1 MFTFTGTASAHSVT
15 SLRDDPHI
23 SVDSVNRL
31 NRVCLLAGISGWGFH
46 ENSDDHA
53 DLVAFT
59 DDGRVEGQYTL
70 LTCVTQSAILS
81 MLPEGTL
88 VEETPNAPIG
98 WSTSSTILLGAS
110 VTLPERDS

>member
-1 MFTFTGTASAHSVT
+1 MQLKHLKIGFVGILSSFALLLSMFTFTGTASAHSVT

-31 NRVCLLAGISGWGFH
+31 NRVCLLVGISGWGFH

-59 DDGRVEGQYTL
+59 DDGRVD
-70 LTCVTQSAILS
+70 VFPSRVAI
-81 MLPEGTL
+81 
-88 VEETPNAPIG
+88 N
-98 WSTSSTILLGAS
+98 GAGRFF
-110 VTLPERDS
+110 V